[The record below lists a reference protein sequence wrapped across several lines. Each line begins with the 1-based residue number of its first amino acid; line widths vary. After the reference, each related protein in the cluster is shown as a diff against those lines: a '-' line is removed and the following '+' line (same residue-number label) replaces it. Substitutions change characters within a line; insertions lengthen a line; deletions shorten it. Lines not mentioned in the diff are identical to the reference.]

1 MAFFLHWYENV
12 LSLLCVDRIY
22 LCYQQNLEGLD
33 MDTEK
38 KSLVSRE
45 IRSFRDTYR
54 VSWLLL
60 ILALRT
66 LLVWFLCWV
75 SQCLFYEYIT
85 ACIIGHKVQLELQG
99 CCTQQELWEQQI
111 DQINLNKSKFHC
123 LYLSVICPSWRN
135 WNIWFLFC
143 SDVMIIVLVVF
154 QSFVLLSRKSVK
166 IFTPVNMLFY
176 VT

>member
-1 MAFFLHWYENV
+1 MPDYRQQSSPEPSNMAFFLHWYENV

-75 SQCLFYEYIT
+75 SQCLFYEYST

-99 CCTQQELWEQQI
+99 YCTQQELWEQKI
-111 DQINLNKSKFHC
+111 DQIKIL
-123 LYLSVICPSWRN
+123 
-135 WNIWFLFC
+135 LFVFI
-143 SDVMIIVLVVF
+143 SHLPKLTKLKHLV
-154 QSFVLLSRKSVK
+154 FVLQWCHEHSSCCVA
-166 IFTPVNMLFY
+166 IICTII
-176 VT
+176 